1 MEWLFGIKDLEKIG
15 GRCRC
20 PAAQLG
26 ELRQPDRC
34 ILSEYNIFDIFD
46 LTQLVRDPPYEILV
60 FLMNF
65 IFSRQNEITF

>member
-1 MEWLFGIKDLEKIG
+1 MAA
-15 GRCRC
+15 RCRC
-20 PAAQLG
+20 TAAQLG

-65 IFSRQNEITF
+65 IFSVKRDNFMG

>member
-26 ELRQPDRC
+26 ELRQPDRF
-34 ILSEYNIFDIFD
+34 ILSEYNIFDILD

-65 IFSRQNEITF
+65 IFFGKRR